1 MVWTPTEGEGGTPLP
16 PVTTEQQNIVASNS
30 IITCDSMGRG
40 FIQHVIG
47 KGGVYSIFLSRGG
60 FCKKHAMCGGGVR
73 FELACHKWQYL
84 SCSTT
89 AIVSPTHL
97 TRDDTETLTPLI

>member
-60 FCKKHAMCGGGVR
+60 FCKKHAMCGGGGVT
-73 FELACHKWQYL
+73 FNLLNVTNKTVWDIFNNFFTQQFHKNL
-84 SCSTT
+84 
-89 AIVSPTHL
+89 IEVHL
-97 TRDDTETLTPLI
+97 